1 MHMKDRLYILRNIPI
16 LWEGET
22 PPETPEFPP
31 ALEIGAQAVSS
42 AILGGINGM
51 LKEGMANIQDLQDGR
66 LDQKQFTY
74 RLVRKGSQTAI
85 QQGAKA
91 VSALTMRQ
99 GLIYA
104 ARKIGIRRLV
114 QMSRSHTML
123 SVCYGIVDQG
133 IDTFK
138 YYQGDLDSTQYKIQ
152 TSQNVGATSGAIG
165 GAAIGAVMG
174 SAIPG
179 IGTLAGACLGMI
191 GSAGGASVGKS
202 VGERWFQDES
212 DDGSTQDSP
221 QE

>member
-1 MHMKDRLYILRNIPI
+1 MADKPHILRNIPI
-16 LWEGET
+16 IWEGET

-51 LKEGMANIQDLQDGR
+51 LKEGMANFQDLQDGR

-74 RLVRKGSQTAI
+74 RLVRKGSQMAM
-85 QQGAKA
+85 QQGSKA
-91 VSALTMRQ
+91 VAALTMRQ

-104 ARKIGIRRLV
+104 ARKIGARRLLGIARNHAMV
-114 QMSRSHTML
+114 

-133 IDTFK
+133 VDTYKF
-138 YYQGDLDSTQYKIQ
+138 YQGELDSPQYKVQ
-152 TSQNVGATSGAIG
+152 TSQNVGSTGGAIG

-179 IGTLAGACLGMI
+179 FGTLAGAFLGMV
-191 GSAGGASVGKS
+191 GAAGGASLGKS
-202 VGERWFQDES
+202 MGEKWFLEEQSPPAQE
-212 DDGSTQDSP
+212 DSP
-221 QE
+221 EE